1 MVKERNEIFWAVM
14 KSIKWKNIPVPVKKN
29 PFPEDEEW

>member
-1 MVKERNEIFWAVM
+1 MTVYEDVM
-14 KSIKWKNIPVPVKKN
+14 RLVKWKHLKVPVKKN